1 MWPEVPTFLLGAAIN
16 LVAALLLIAGIYYR
30 KSPNREYVFSY
41 LAFNVVIYCVMA
53 LLTRTEL
60 SVGVGFGLFAIFSV
74 LRYRTEETSFR
85 EMTYL
90 FVVIALPVVNAVLV
104 PGGDLA
110 LALVANAL
118 VLALVY
124 FIEEGWG
131 FSFQA
136 RQPVRYDRLELIVPA
151 RRGELLADLRHRTGL
166 PVVAVEIKR
175 IDLLTDVADLIVTY
189 REEPRSPGLARN
201 TSLER
206 GEPAVSSSEA
216 S

>member
-1 MWPEVPTFLLGAAIN
+1 MWPDVQGFLLGAGVN
-16 LVAALLLIAGIYYR
+16 LIAALLLVAGIYYR

-104 PGGDLA
+104 PAGDLA

-118 VLALVY
+118 VIALVY
-124 FIEEGWG
+124 VIEEGWG
-131 FSFQA
+131 FRFQA
-136 RQPVRYDRLELIVPA
+136 RQPVRYERLELIVPS
-151 RRGELLADLRHRTGL
+151 RRDELLADLRHRTGL
-166 PVVAVEIKR
+166 PVVSVEIRR

-189 REEPRSPGLARN
+189 REEPRRSGRALHEDTARRE
-201 TSLER
+201 TAI
-206 GEPAVSSSEA
+206 GGTEA
-216 S
+216 P